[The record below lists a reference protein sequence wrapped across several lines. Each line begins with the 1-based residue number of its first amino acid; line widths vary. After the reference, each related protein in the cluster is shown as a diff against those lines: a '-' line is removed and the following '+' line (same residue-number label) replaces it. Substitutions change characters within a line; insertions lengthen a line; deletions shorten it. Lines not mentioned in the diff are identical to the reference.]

1 MLNKLVQFA
10 LSQRL
15 LLLLLATLLLGAGYY
30 SVQRLP
36 IDAFPDISPTQVKL
50 IIKAPGM
57 TPEEVES
64 SITFPIEVE
73 LLGIPR
79 QNMLRS
85 VAKYAL
91 TDITIDFEEGTDVYW
106 ARQQVAERLA
116 TVWERLPPGVSGGL
130 APLSTPLGEMF
141 MFTVEG
147 EGYSLS
153 ERRKLLDWVIRP
165 ALRTV
170 PGVADVNALG
180 GYVQAWQV
188 VPRVAAMAASGVSFE
203 QLREALESN
212 NRSDGAGRFAVGTDV
227 VLVRMD
233 GRFSGP
239 GDILETR
246 IPVAGGGSVSLGD
259 IADVRSD
266 ALARYGSVTKDGEG
280 EAVQGLVIGLRGA
293 NASAVV
299 AGAKQKLQEISDSLP
314 LGIEL
319 LPFYDRSE
327 LVGRSI
333 GMVSKVLLEAIV
345 LVMIILVLFLGE
357 ARSALV
363 VACILPLAAMV
374 TFTGMGQLG
383 MSANLMSL
391 GGLAIAIGILVDAA
405 VVVVENIVARLATL
419 RQSDPL
425 PRLHHIYRAVTDVA
439 LPVVSGIVII
449 IIVFLPLLSLQGLE
463 GKLFRP
469 VATTIVIAL
478 SASMILSLT
487 VIPVIA
493 SYVLKDSTHVE
504 PWLPRRIAYYYQP
517 LLRSSLEEP
526 RKVYYLAAVLG
537 LLAVLGFWQVGKT
550 FMPTMDEGDLI
561 VQLEKHPSISLQES
575 TRIDLQVEKRL
586 LQAVPEITSVIA
598 RTGSDELGMDPM
610 GLNETDMFLVLAPPE
625 QWQVANKD
633 ALIEKIRAVLNTL
646 VGVNYGFTQPIEM
659 RVSEMLTG
667 SRGDVAVK
675 IFGSDIA
682 EINRLVAA
690 VAELL
695 AEVPGNEDVFASLN
709 EGVQYVVVEP
719 RRSLA
724 NDMGLSMDAAAA
736 ILRWQLE
743 GSVVTELLENPARV
757 PVLLRSASQHGD
769 PVQALAN
776 RMIALDSGR
785 MVPLSSVADVKL
797 RQGPVSVRREQG
809 QRFGVA
815 RANVAGRDLV
825 GFVAEAQQLIQQK
838 LRFPPGYR
846 AEWGG
851 EFENQQRASQRLGI
865 MVPVALGLIFLIL
878 FVTFGTVRRA
888 LIVFINIP
896 FALSGGIMALWLSGE
911 YLSVPATVGFIA
923 LLGIAV
929 LNGVVLVSCFRQLE
943 ARGMALSEVV
953 MQGTM
958 RRLRPVL
965 MTAAI
970 AALGLAPFLL
980 ASGPGAEIQKPLAIV
995 VIGGLVS
1002 STLLTL
1008 LLLPVV
1014 YQRFSE
1020 GSRSA

>member
-1 MLNKLVQFA
+1 MLNSLVQFA

-15 LLLLLATLLLGAGYY
+15 LVLLLAVLLLGGGYY
-30 SVQRLP
+30 SMQRLP

-64 SITFPIEVE
+64 RITFPVEVE

-79 QNMLRS
+79 QTILRS

-91 TDITIDFEEGTDVYW
+91 TDITIDFAEGTDVYW

-116 TVWERLPPGVSGGL
+116 TAWEKLPAGVSGGL
-130 APLSTPLGEMF
+130 APLSTPLGDMF

-147 EGYSLS
+147 DNYTLS

-180 GYVQAWQV
+180 GFVQAWQV
-188 VPRVAAMAASGVSFE
+188 IPRDAAMVASGVTME
-203 QLREALESN
+203 EIADALRNN
-212 NRSDGAGRFAVGTDV
+212 NRSDGAGRFEVGTDV

-233 GRFSGP
+233 GRFASEQ
-239 GDILETR
+239 DILATR
-246 IPVAGGGSVSLGD
+246 IPGVDGGSVRLGD

-266 ALARYGSVTKDGEG
+266 SLVRYGAVSQDGKG

-293 NASAVV
+293 NASEVV
-299 AGAKQKLQEISDSLP
+299 AGVKQKLADIGPSLP
-314 LGIEL
+314 PGIEL
-319 LPFYDRSE
+319 RPFYDRSE

-333 GMVSKVLLEAIV
+333 GMVTKVLIEAIV
-345 LVMIILVLFLGE
+345 FVLIILILFLGE

-363 VACILPLAAMV
+363 VACILPLAAMA
-374 TFTGMGQLG
+374 TFAGMHQLE

-391 GGLAIAIGILVDAA
+391 GGLAIAIGILVDGA
-405 VVVVENIVARLATL
+405 VVVVENIVAELGEGKS
-419 RQSDPL
+419 QL
-425 PRLHHIYRAVTDVA
+425 PRLHRIYRAVTDVA
-439 LPVVSGIVII
+439 TPVVSGIVII

-469 VATTIVIAL
+469 VAISIVIAL
-478 SASMILSLT
+478 SASLLLSLT

-493 SYVLKDSTHVE
+493 SLMLREAAHGE
-504 PWLPRRIAYYYQP
+504 PWLPRKLAGLYQP
-517 LLRSSLEEP
+517 ILQHSLADP
-526 RKVYYLAAVLG
+526 RKVYLLAAVLAVI
-537 LLAVLGFWQVGKT
+537 AVLGFWQVGKT
-550 FMPTMDEGDLI
+550 FMPTMDEGDLLI
-561 VQLEKHPSISLQES
+561 QIEKHPSISLDES
-575 TRIDLQVEKRL
+575 TRIDLQVEERL
-586 LQAVPEITSVIA
+586 LATVPEITRIVA
-598 RTGSDELGMDPM
+598 RNGSDELGMDPM
-610 GLNETDMFLVLAPPE
+610 GLNETDMFLVLAPPGE
-625 QWQVANKD
+625 WQVPDKD
-633 ALIEKIRAVLNTL
+633 ALIEKIRQQLN
-646 VGVNYGFTQPIEM
+646 GFNGINYGFTQPIDM

-675 IFGSDIA
+675 IFGPDID
-682 EINRLVAA
+682 EINRLATA
-690 VAELL
+690 VADTLR
-695 AEVPGNEDVFASLN
+695 AVPGNEDVFASLN
-709 EGVQYVVVEP
+709 EGVQYVVVTP
-719 RRSLA
+719 KRQLA
-724 NDMGLSMDAAAA
+724 NAMGLSMDQAAA

-743 GSVVTELLENPARV
+743 GSVVTELIENPARI
-757 PVLLRSASQHGD
+757 PVVLRSAPRQGD

-776 RMIALDSGR
+776 RMVSLDSGR
-785 MVPLSSVADVKL
+785 MVPLSSVADVEL
-797 RQGPVSVRREQG
+797 AEGPVLVRREQG
-809 QRFGVA
+809 QRFGVV
-815 RANVAGRDLV
+815 RTNVAGRDLV
-825 GFVAEAQQLIQQK
+825 GFVDEARQLLQQQVS
-838 LRFPPGYR
+838 FPAGYR
-846 AEWGG
+846 TEWGG
-851 EFENQQRASQRLGI
+851 EFENQQRAAQRLLI
-865 MVPVALGLIFLIL
+865 MVPVALGLIFLLL
-878 FVTFGTVRRA
+878 FVTFGSVRRA

-896 FALSGGIMALWLSGE
+896 FAMSGGILALWLSGE

-943 ARGMALSEVV
+943 ARGLPLAEVV

-965 MTAAI
+965 MTASI

-980 ASGPGAEIQKPLAIV
+980 ATGPGAEIQKPLAIV

-1014 YQRFSE
+1014 YQRFAGE
-1020 GSRSA
+1020 PGHA

>member
-15 LLLLLATLLLGAGYY
+15 LVLLVALLLLGGGYY
-30 SVQRLP
+30 SLQRLP

-64 SITFPIEVE
+64 RITFPIEVE

-79 QNMLRS
+79 QSTLRS

-116 TVWERLPPGVSGGL
+116 TVWERLPPGVSGGM
-130 APLSTPLGEMF
+130 APLSTPLGDMF

-147 EGYSLS
+147 EAYSLT

-180 GYVQAWQV
+180 GFVQAWQV
-188 VPRVAAMAASGVSFE
+188 VPEVAAMAASGVSLD
-203 QLREALESN
+203 QLREALASN

-227 VLVRMD
+227 VLVRLD
-233 GRFSGP
+233 ARFEGP

-246 IPVAGGGSVSLGD
+246 IPTAAGASVRLGD

-266 ALARYGSVTKDGEG
+266 ALVRYGSVTQDGEG

-293 NASAVV
+293 NSSEVV
-299 AGAKQKLQEISDSLP
+299 AGVKQKLLDIRDSLP
-314 LGIEL
+314 PGIEL
-319 LPFYDRSE
+319 VPFYDRSE

-357 ARSALV
+357 ARAALV
-363 VACILPLAAMV
+363 VACILPLAAMA
-374 TFTGMGQLG
+374 TFIGMDRVG

-405 VVVVENIVARLATL
+405 VVVVENIVAQLAVQ
-419 RQSDPL
+419 RRGNPL

-439 LPVVSGIVII
+439 LPMVSGIVII

-469 VATTIVIAL
+469 VASTIVMAL
-478 SASMILSLT
+478 SASLILSLT

-493 SYVLKDSTHVE
+493 SYLLKDATHGE
-504 PWLPRRIAYYYQP
+504 PWLPRRIASYYQP
-517 LLRSSLEEP
+517 LLRGALANP
-526 RKVYYLAAVLG
+526 RKVYILAAVLAG
-537 LLAVLGFWQVGKT
+537 LAVLGFWQVGKT
-550 FMPTMDEGDLI
+550 FMPTMDEGDVI
-561 VQLEKHPSISLQES
+561 IQLEKHPSISLEES

-586 LQAVPEITSVIA
+586 LQAVPEIVSIIA

-610 GLNETDMFLVLAPPE
+610 GLNETDLFLVLAPPA
-625 QWQVANKD
+625 QWEVADKE
-633 ALIEKIRAVLNTL
+633 ALIGKIREVLDTL

-675 IFGSDIA
+675 IFGPDIA
-682 EINRLVAA
+682 QINRLVAA
-690 VAELL
+690 VAEILGR
-695 AEVPGNEDVFASLN
+695 VPGNEDVFASLN
-709 EGVQYVVVEP
+709 EGVQYVVVKP
-719 RRSLA
+719 RRGLA
-724 NDMGLSMDAAAA
+724 NAMGLSMDEAAA

-743 GSVVTELLENPARV
+743 GSVVTELIENPARV
-757 PVLLRSASQHGD
+757 PVLLRSPGRHGD

-776 RMIALDSGR
+776 AMISLDSGR
-785 MVPLSSVADVKL
+785 MVPLSSVADVVL
-797 RQGPVSVRREQG
+797 SEGPVSVRREQG
-809 QRFGVA
+809 QRFGVV
-815 RANVAGRDLV
+815 RTNVTGRDLV
-825 GFVAEAQQLIQQK
+825 GFVDEAQQLIQQE

-846 AEWGG
+846 TEWGG
-851 EFENQQRASQRLGI
+851 EFENQQRASRRLGI

-878 FVTFGTVRRA
+878 FITFGSVRRA

-896 FALSGGIMALWLSGE
+896 FALSGGIMSLWLSGE

-943 ARGMALSEVV
+943 ARGMPLAEVV

-1014 YQRFSE
+1014 YQRFAA
-1020 GSRSA
+1020 GGRRA

>member
-1 MLNKLVQFA
+1 MLNSLIQFS

-15 LLLLLATLLLGAGYY
+15 LVLLLAGLLLGLGYY
-30 SVQRLP
+30 SMRSLP

-64 SITFPIEVE
+64 QITFPVEVE

-79 QNMLRS
+79 QSILRS
-85 VAKYAL
+85 IAKYAL

-116 TVWERLPPGVSGGL
+116 TVWEKLPAGVSGGL
-130 APLSTPLGEMF
+130 APLSTPLGDMF

-147 EGYSLS
+147 DAYSLT

-170 PGVADVNALG
+170 AGVADVNALG
-180 GYVQAWQV
+180 GFVETWQV
-188 VPRVAAMAASGVSFE
+188 VPQAAAMAASGVAIE
-203 QLREALESN
+203 QIATALQNN
-212 NRSDGAGRFAVGTDV
+212 NRNDGAGRFEVGTDV
-227 VLVRMD
+227 VLVRLD
-233 GRFSGP
+233 GRFRGP
-239 GDILETR
+239 EDILATR
-246 IPVAGGGSVSLGD
+246 IPNGSGSSVRLGD
-259 IADVRSD
+259 IAEVRSD
-266 ALARYGSVTKDGEG
+266 SLERYGSVTQNGEG

-293 NASAVV
+293 NASEVV
-299 AGAKQKLQEISDSLP
+299 MGVKAKLQDITAALP
-314 LGIEL
+314 PGIDIV
-319 LPFYDRSE
+319 PFYDRSE
-327 LVGRSI
+327 LVNRSI
-333 GMVSKVLLEAIV
+333 GMVTRVLMEAIIFV
-345 LVMIILVLFLGE
+345 LIILILFLGE

-363 VACILPLAAMV
+363 VACILPLAAMA
-374 TFTGMGQLG
+374 TFAGMQQLQ

-405 VVVVENIVARLATL
+405 VVVVENIVAQLA
-419 RQSDPL
+419 QQGSKL
-425 PRLHHIYRAVTDVA
+425 PRLHRIYRAVSDVA

-449 IIVFLPLLSLQGLE
+449 IIVFLPLLALQGLE

-469 VATTIVIAL
+469 VASTIVIAL
-478 SASMILSLT
+478 SASLLLSLT

-493 SYVLKDSTHVE
+493 SLLLRDVTHSE
-504 PWLPRRIAYYYQP
+504 PWLPRQLARYYLP
-517 LLRSSLEEP
+517 LLRGALADP
-526 RKVYYLAAVLG
+526 RKVYLLAAVLAA
-537 LLAVLGFWQVGKT
+537 LAVLGFWQVGKT

-561 VQLEKHPSISLQES
+561 IQLEKHPSISLEES
-575 TRIDLQVEKRL
+575 TRIDLQVEKHL
-586 LQAVPEITSVIA
+586 LANVPEIVRVVA

-610 GLNETDMFLVLAPPE
+610 GLNETDVFLVLAPPE
-625 QWQVANKD
+625 QWSVDSKD
-633 ALIEKIRAVLNTL
+633 ALIGKIRDQLKVFH
-646 VGVNYGFTQPIEM
+646 GINYGFTQPIDM

-675 IFGSDIA
+675 IFGPDIG
-682 EINRLVAA
+682 EINRLAAA
-690 VAELL
+690 VAEVLG
-695 AEVPGNEDVFASLN
+695 AVPGNEDVFAALN

-719 RRSLA
+719 KRSLA
-724 NDMGLSMDAAAA
+724 NELGLSMDDAAAL
-736 ILRWQLE
+736 LRWQLE
-743 GSVVTELLENPARV
+743 GSVVTELIENPARI
-757 PVLLRSASQHGD
+757 PVLLRGERQYGD
-769 PVQALAN
+769 PVQSLAN
-776 RMIALDSGR
+776 RMISLGSGR
-785 MVPLSSVADVKL
+785 VVPLSSVADVHL
-797 RQGPVSVRREQG
+797 SEGPVSIRREQG
-809 QRFGVA
+809 QRFGVV
-815 RANVAGRDLV
+815 RTNVSGRDLV
-825 GFVAEAQQLIQQK
+825 GFVAEAQQLLQQK
-838 LRFPPGYR
+838 VSFAPGYHV
-846 AEWGG
+846 EWGG
-851 EFENQQRASQRLGI
+851 EFENQQRASARLAV
-865 MVPVALGLIFLIL
+865 MVPVALGLIFLLL
-878 FVTFGTVRRA
+878 FVTFGSVRRA

-896 FALSGGIMALWLSGE
+896 FAMSGGILSLWLAGE

-943 ARGMALSEVV
+943 ARGLPLAEVV
-953 MQGTM
+953 LQGTM

-965 MTAAI
+965 MTASI

-1014 YQRFSE
+1014 YRRFAQE
-1020 GSRSA
+1020 NTHA